1 MEFISNYEKF
11 TMDNSDI
18 YPDASDTMLS
28 DYDLTL
34 SKAVLKNAMAQMQ
47 TYRDTDILRENKR
60 LVQEV
65 IDQEDVEY

>member
-1 MEFISNYEKF
+1 
-11 TMDNSDI
+11 MDNSDI
-18 YPDASDTMLS
+18 YPDASDTLLS
-28 DYDLTL
+28 DYDLAL